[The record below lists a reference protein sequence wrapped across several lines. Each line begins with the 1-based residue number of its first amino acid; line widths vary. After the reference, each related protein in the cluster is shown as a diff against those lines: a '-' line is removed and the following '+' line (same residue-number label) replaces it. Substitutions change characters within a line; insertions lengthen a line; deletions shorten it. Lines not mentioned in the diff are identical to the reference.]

1 MWLFV
6 LFIAVPIIEIAL
18 FIQIGGFLGFWVT
31 MLIVILTA
39 IIGTRLVK
47 SQGLN
52 AIKDVQNSFIN
63 GGNTANSLI
72 NGALILVAGVLLLTP
87 GFFTDFIGLTFLIP
101 STRSWWIKYGTK
113 YFKNRVHFNAG
124 GYQESKAESTSS
136 QQDIIDADYTDL
148 DK

>member
-87 GFFTDFIGLTFLIP
+87 GFFTDFIGLTFLFP
-101 STRSWWIKYGTK
+101 STRSWWIKYGKK
-113 YFKNRVHFNAG
+113 YFKTVFFLMLEAIRNLRLKIPPH
-124 GYQESKAESTSS
+124 SR
-136 QQDIIDADYTDL
+136 I
-148 DK
+148 

>member
-52 AIKDVQNSFIN
+52 AIKDVQTSFVN
-63 GGNTANSLI
+63 GENTANSLI

-101 STRSWWIKYGTK
+101 STRSLWIKYGIK
-113 YFKNRVHFNAG
+113 YFKNRVLFDAG
-124 GYQESKAESTSS
+124 NHQASRAKNTST

>member
-101 STRSWWIKYGTK
+101 STRSWWIKIGKK
-113 YFKNRVHFNAG
+113 YFKTRVHFNAG
-124 GYQESKAESTSS
+124 SYQESQAESTPT

>member
-52 AIKDVQNSFIN
+52 AIRDVQNSFIN

-87 GFFTDFIGLTFLIP
+87 GFFTDFIGLTFLFP
-101 STRSWWIKYGTK
+101 STRSWWIKYGKK
-113 YFKNRVHFNAG
+113 YFKNRILFNAG
-124 GYQESKAESTSS
+124 SYQESQAENTST

>member
-18 FIQIGGFLGFWVT
+18 FIKIGGFLGFWVT

-87 GFFTDFIGLTFLIP
+87 GFFTDFIGLTFLFP
-101 STRSWWIKYGTK
+101 STRSWWIKYGKK
-113 YFKNRVHFNAG
+113 YFKNRILFNAG
-124 GYQESKAESTSS
+124 SYQESQAENTST

>member
-87 GFFTDFIGLTFLIP
+87 GFFTDFIGLTFLFP
-101 STRSWWIKYGTK
+101 STRSWWIKYGKK
-113 YFKNRVHFNAG
+113 YFKTRILFNAG
-124 GYQESKAESTSS
+124 SYQESQAENTST

>member
-1 MWLFV
+1 
-6 LFIAVPIIEIAL
+6 
-18 FIQIGGFLGFWVT
+18 

-52 AIKDVQNSFIN
+52 AIKDVQSSFIN

-87 GFFTDFIGLTFLIP
+87 GFFYRLNWSDF
-101 STRSWWIKYGTK
+101 
-113 YFKNRVHFNAG
+113 FN
-124 GYQESKAESTSS
+124 SVNTIMV
-136 QQDIIDADYTDL
+136 D
-148 DK
+148 

>member
-18 FIQIGGFLGFWVT
+18 FIQIGGFLGFWLT

-52 AIKDVQNSFIN
+52 AIKDMQNSFIT
-63 GGNTANSLI
+63 GGNTANSLV

-87 GFFTDFIGLTFLIP
+87 GFFTDVLGLTFLIP
-101 STRSWWIKYGTK
+101 STRSWWINYGTK
-113 YFKNRVHFNAG
+113 YFKARILVNAG
-124 GYQESKAESTSS
+124 NYKASQAENTSE

>member
-63 GGNTANSLI
+63 GGDTANSLI

-87 GFFTDFIGLTFLIP
+87 GFFTDFIG
-101 STRSWWIKYGTK
+101 
-113 YFKNRVHFNAG
+113 
-124 GYQESKAESTSS
+124 
-136 QQDIIDADYTDL
+136 
-148 DK
+148 

>member
-18 FIQIGGFLGFWVT
+18 FIQIGGFLGFWMT

-101 STRSWWIKYGTK
+101 STRSRWIKYGTK
-113 YFKNRVHFNAG
+113 YFKTRVHFNAG
-124 GYQESKAESTSS
+124 SYQESQAESTSS

>member
-18 FIQIGGFLGFWVT
+18 FIQIGGFLGFWMT

-87 GFFTDFIGLTFLIP
+87 GFFTDFIGLTFLFP
-101 STRSWWIKYGTK
+101 STRSWWIKYGKK
-113 YFKNRVHFNAG
+113 YFKNRILFNAG
-124 GYQESKAESTSS
+124 SYQESQAENTST

>member
-87 GFFTDFIGLTFLIP
+87 GFFTDFIGLTFLFP
-101 STRSWWIKYGTK
+101 STRSWWIRYGKKYL
-113 YFKNRVHFNAG
+113 KNRILFNAG
-124 GYQESKAESTSS
+124 SYQESQAENTST

>member
-52 AIKDVQNSFIN
+52 AIKDVQNSFIK
-63 GGNTANSLI
+63 GENTANSLI

-87 GFFTDFIGLTFLIP
+87 GFFTDFVGLTFLIP
-101 STRSWWIKYGTK
+101 STRSWWINYGTR
-113 YFKNRVHFNAG
+113 YFRARILFNAG
-124 GYQESKAESTSS
+124 NHNTSQAESTAK
-136 QQDIIDADYTDL
+136 QKDIIDADYTDL

>member
-52 AIKDVQNSFIN
+52 AIKDVQSSFIN

-101 STRSWWIKYGTK
+101 STRSWWIKFGKK
-113 YFKNRVHFNAG
+113 YFKTRVHFNAG
-124 GYQESKAESTSS
+124 SYQESQAESTST
-136 QQDIIDADYTDL
+136 QQDIIDAEYTDL

>member
-31 MLIVILTA
+31 MIIVILTA

-52 AIKDVQNSFIN
+52 AIKDVQTSFIN
-63 GGNTANSLI
+63 GENTANSLI

-101 STRSWWIKYGTK
+101 STRSLWIKYGTK
-113 YFKNRVHFNAG
+113 YFKNRVLFNAG
-124 GYQESKAESTSS
+124 NHQPSRAESTST

>member
-87 GFFTDFIGLTFLIP
+87 GFFTDLIGLTFLIP
-101 STRSWWIKYGTK
+101 STRLWWIKYGTK
-113 YFKNRVHFNAG
+113 YFKNRVLFNAG
-124 GYQESKAESTSS
+124 SYQESQAESTST

>member
-63 GGNTANSLI
+63 RGNTANSLI

-87 GFFTDFIGLTFLIP
+87 GFFTDFIGLTFLFP
-101 STRSWWIKYGTK
+101 STRSWWIKYGKK
-113 YFKNRVHFNAG
+113 YFKNRVLFNAG
-124 GYQESKAESTSS
+124 SYHESQAESTST

>member
-87 GFFTDFIGLTFLIP
+87 GFFTDFIGLTFLFP
-101 STRSWWIKYGTK
+101 STRSWWIKYGKK
-113 YFKNRVHFNAG
+113 YFKNRILFNAG
-124 GYQESKAESTSS
+124 SYQESQAENTST